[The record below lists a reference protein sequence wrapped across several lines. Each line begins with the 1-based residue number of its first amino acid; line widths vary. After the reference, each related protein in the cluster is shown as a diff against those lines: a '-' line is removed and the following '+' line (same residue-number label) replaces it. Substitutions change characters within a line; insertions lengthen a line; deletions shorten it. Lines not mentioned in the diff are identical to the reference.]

1 MHGIGVPHHSLSVM
15 RSRRMDEDTGPDIE
29 EIAIIMTITIFVLL
43 LIVKVGIWLL
53 RDTQFWYGM

>member
-1 MHGIGVPHHSLSVM
+1 M
-15 RSRRMDEDTGPDIE
+15 MDEDTGPDIE